1 MRVEEILKDLIE
13 INTIEDLEN
22 EKIINYLESYLKKLG
37 FKTEYKSK
45 C

>member
-22 EKIINYLESYLKKLG
+22 EKIINYLENYLKKLG
-37 FKTEYKSK
+37 ICF
-45 C
+45 CIQF